1 MNYRY
6 PLALTLLFCAATLPA
21 LAVCPLADPADCV
34 YVDDNCVSNPGSGTE
49 PDPFCTI
56 VDAYDSVVTTTTP
69 LNPATIL
76 VMPGTYSEC
85 PDLALT
91 FDFDSDFNDDRPV
104 HLVADA
110 WLTAGSPVP
119 NLADASA
126 FETVALMTTISGLGV
141 CDSDIVSRTPALAI
155 AGSGASV
162 RGFTITSGGLSG
174 IEGLGPVSIESNL
187 IAGNE
192 GDVGGGILMNTVVCA
207 YGDVN
212 ASIANNV
219 IRDNLAD
226 DEIANDPK
234 AGFDD
239 GFGDGG
245 GIFIQAD
252 GAEAEPG
259 CFGGQSLVDVREN
272 LIFNNIASNANIS
285 EPDGDT
291 FAAGGGIDAE
301 TFASRDFFEPN
312 LSQARI
318 VIEGNVIRQ
327 NAVNPGLDGLGLGGG
342 IFANQTD
349 SSGMKSIEIR
359 NNQIGPNNVASS
371 SGDFGV
377 SFGGGVSSNFTAFG
391 IGRGSIILEGNT
403 IDQNQADVGAGA
415 DVLTIAT
422 SLFQGTS
429 MSVQLNRNLITN
441 NASVFEGGGLN
452 LEFNTA
458 RSIDTEDRMERYP
471 LIEEFFVSDLTE
483 FVVSNNIVRGN
494 SSGSA
499 GGGAVLRPSADSD
512 EFPICIP
519 SELRPSTA
527 IIELDHN
534 LFEDNTATDVAT
546 FGAVPGCSDL
556 ICEINVC
563 AGDDFC
569 CAVEWDQFCADAA
582 VLDTTNCD
590 CNSSNCCV
598 PSGQQVIGPGILV
611 LPTATGQSY
620 AAVIIDDSTVVDNHM
635 IEPGFVGGVEIA
647 AGTFDDCNGGFHGEA
662 EMDVNNTIVAF
673 NDADGIGGPP
683 VSPLFDLTV
692 NVRRCSV
699 FGNGD
704 SIPENDPDT
713 NYEPTIFPGG
723 VPAGNIIADPLLDG
737 STFVP
742 GLCSPA
748 YDVGS
753 CNSDPAQICFSDDDC
768 DLPTPGN
775 GVSGCNREGAGY
787 YGSPDINGDDA
798 LDGVDLLRFS
808 SAFGTTD
815 GVDLRYTSE
824 ADVDG
829 DGLVDG
835 NDLPFIA
842 PLFGQECV
850 QN

>member
-1 MNYRY
+1 MKYRY
-6 PLALTLLFCAATLPA
+6 PLVITLLACIATLPA
-21 LAVCPLADPADCV
+21 LAVCPLGDPADCV
-34 YVDDNCVSNPGSGTE
+34 YVDDNCVSDPGTGTE
-49 PDPFCTI
+49 LDPFCTI
-56 VDAYDSVVTTTTP
+56 VDAYGSVVATTTP
-69 LNPATIL
+69 LDPATIL

-91 FDFDSDFNDDRPV
+91 FDFDSDFNDDRPA

-110 WLTAGSPVP
+110 WLVAGSPVP
-119 NLADASA
+119 NLADPSA

-141 CDSDIVSRTPALAI
+141 CDSDIVGRTPALAI

-162 RGFTITSGGLSG
+162 RGFTITAGGLSG

-207 YGDVN
+207 FGDVT

-234 AGFDD
+234 LGFDD

-245 GIFIQAD
+245 GIFAQAD

-259 CFGGQSLVDVREN
+259 CFGGQSLVDIREN

-285 EPDGDT
+285 DIDNDT

-301 TFASRDFFEPN
+301 TFADRLFFEPN

-318 VIEGNVIRQ
+318 VIEDNVIRQ
-327 NAVNPGLDGLGLGGG
+327 NAVNPGVDGLGFGGA

-371 SGDFGV
+371 SGDFGI
-377 SFGGGVSSNFTAFG
+377 SFGGGVSANFTAFG
-391 IGRGSIILEGNT
+391 RGRGSIIIEGNT
-403 IDQNQADVGAGA
+403 IDQNQADVGGGI

-422 SLFQGTS
+422 SLFQETS
-429 MSVQLNRNLITN
+429 MSVQIDRNQIIN
-441 NASVFEGGGLN
+441 NASTFEAGGLN

-458 RSIDTEDRMERYP
+458 RSIDLEDRTERYP
-471 LIEEFFVSDLTE
+471 LIEDLFVADLTE

-512 EFPICIP
+512 EFDFCIP
-519 SELRPSTA
+519 IELRPSTA
-527 IIELDHN
+527 IIEFDHN
-534 LFEDNTATDVAT
+534 LFENNTATDVAT

-563 AGDDFC
+563 ADDDFC
-569 CAVEWDQFCADAA
+569 CSTEWDQFCADAA
-582 VLDTTNCD
+582 VLDPVNCD
-590 CNSSNCCV
+590 CGDSNCCV
-598 PSGQQVIGPGILV
+598 PSGQQVIGPGV
-611 LPTATGQSY
+611 LALPSAAGESY
-620 AAVIIDDSTVVDNHM
+620 AAVIINDSTVVDNHM

-647 AGTFDDCNGGFHGEA
+647 AGTFDDCAGFFHGVA
-662 EMDVNNTIVAF
+662 EVNLSNTIVAF
-673 NDADGIGGPP
+673 NDADGVGGPP

-699 FGNGD
+699 YGNGD
-704 SIPENDPDT
+704 TFPENDPDMD
-713 NYEPTIFPGG
+713 YEPTIFPGG
-723 VPAGNIIADPLLDG
+723 VPDGNITDDPLLNRA
-737 STFVP
+737 TFVP

-753 CNSDPAQICFSDDDC
+753 CNSDPSQICFSDADC
-768 DLPTPGN
+768 DLPTPES
-775 GVSGCNREGAGY
+775 GVSGCNREEAGY
-787 YGSPDINGDDA
+787 YGSPDLNGDGA

-815 GVDLRYTSE
+815 GVDARYTSE